1 MIKAIEKTGK
11 IKVIT
16 VGDNMLRYFNN
27 DKYIINN
34 GGNTLPDCADK
45 YLEWNDP
52 EIFDFVIEMTAEE
65 KAVADLS
72 ETDKLI
78 ADKIVDFK
86 ANSKRE
92 ISGMEWL
99 RSRHNDE
106 KALIA
111 GGYDLEMSLTDAE
124 YLAKLWEIY
133 NIRKKTNDKENLI
146 KDKKAKDKEYIKS
159 ITWDSDQS

>member
-1 MIKAIEKTGK
+1 MNLAISKSLK
-11 IKVIT
+11 IKVYRDLT
-16 VGDNMLRYFNN
+16 DRQLNGFGEDVYLKNN
-27 DKYIINN
+27 A
-34 GGNTLPDCADK
+34 GHETPDVIDK
-45 YLEWNDP
+45 YLKWNDP

-78 ADKIVDFK
+78 ADKIVSFK

-92 ISGMEWL
+92 IELFEWK

-111 GGYDLEMSLTDAE
+111 GGYDLVMSLTDTE

-133 NIRKKTNDKENLI
+133 NIRKKSNEKENLI
-146 KDKKAKDKEYIKS
+146 KDKKAKLAVSLLKI
-159 ITWDSDQS
+159 